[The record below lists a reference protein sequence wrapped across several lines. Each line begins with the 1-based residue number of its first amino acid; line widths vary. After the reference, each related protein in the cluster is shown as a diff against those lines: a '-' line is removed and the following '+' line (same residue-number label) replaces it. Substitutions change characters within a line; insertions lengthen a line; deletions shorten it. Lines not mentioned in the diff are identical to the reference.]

1 GLDESLVGCGPT
13 VMDGNPMMVVPK
25 VAATNHGCDQS
36 VTAGLGELPEHRQP
50 DPRSRVQ
57 FPAAF
62 PADALRQ
69 LGSHELPE
77 RPAHVG
83 EAKARPLRDLNRR
96 LRARDDGRENFL
108 PLPAREDEGEFVEHV
123 QRFAPPRPMR
133 AARGAAIAVA
143 RTADITRRRSDAG
156 AAHASG
162 HGARSPASPRT
173 AAAAPLR
180 ARWMMNRTA
189 TLRSA
194 VDVETAPK
202 TTMN

>member
-1 GLDESLVGCGPT
+1 GLDESPVGRGPT

-25 VAATNHGCDQS
+25 VAATNHGCDQT

-50 DPRSRVQ
+50 DPRGRVQ

-69 LGSHELPE
+69 LGSYELPE

-123 QRFAPPRPMR
+123 RGSRVQCVPRGACARMHDAASRSLPFLKPPDRCTTAGPGGGATTSGAAGAPGARQ
-133 AARGAAIAVA
+133 ARG
-143 RTADITRRRSDAG
+143 S
-156 AAHASG
+156 
-162 HGARSPASPRT
+162 
-173 AAAAPLR
+173 
-180 ARWMMNRTA
+180 
-189 TLRSA
+189 
-194 VDVETAPK
+194 
-202 TTMN
+202 